1 MKINHLITSPTL
13 LLDEKICRANI
24 ATMAKKA
31 QEHRVQLRPHL
42 KTPQSQEIASWLR
55 EHNVQAITTSSLQM
69 ANYFMADGW
78 KDITV
83 AFPVNIRE
91 MELIN
96 RLASQIQLNLV
107 VENEEAILALKEHLK
122 YSVGIWIKV
131 NLGNNRTGLNPDQ
144 TDKMQELLKVIKTVP
159 QLKAIGILGHA
170 GQSYYS
176 RGNTAIRQIHD
187 NTLRICHQLKAIF
200 PTLKI
205 SIGDTPTASV
215 ATNFSGVDEI
225 RPGNFFFY
233 DLMQYQIGSC
243 TLESIAVAMAC
254 PVVAKH
260 PERKEIVVHG
270 GAVHFSKDH
279 LSFDNGTSYYGLVCQ
294 RQDKDD
300 SWQLLPTQAYLRGL
314 SQEHGIIAADHD
326 FIQSVEIGSLLYI
339 LPIHSCLT
347 ANLMKEY
354 LTLDGRTISMMP
366 TLFN

>member
-1 MKINHLITSPTL
+1 MKIDHLITSPTL

-31 QEHRVQLRPHL
+31 KEYGVQLRPHL
-42 KTPQSQEIASWLR
+42 KTPQSQEIASWLKA
-55 EHNVQAITTSSLQM
+55 HDIHSITTSSLQM

-91 MELIN
+91 MDLIN
-96 RLASQIQLNLV
+96 KLASQIQLNLV
-107 VENEEAILALKEHLK
+107 VENEKAVLALKKHLK
-122 YSVGIWIKV
+122 YPVGIWLKV
-131 NLGNNRTGLNPDQ
+131 NLGNNRTGFNPDQ
-144 TDKMQELLKVIKTVP
+144 TDEMQELINVIKTVP

-170 GQSYYS
+170 GQSYYA
-176 RGNTAIRQIHD
+176 RGNAAINQVHD
-187 NTLRICHQLKAIF
+187 NTLQICHQLKTLF
-200 PTLKI
+200 PSLKI
-205 SIGDTPTASV
+205 SIGDTPTTSV

-243 TLESIAVAMAC
+243 TIESIAVAMAC
-254 PVVAKH
+254 PVVAKY
-260 PERKEIVVHG
+260 PDRKEIVVHG

-279 LSFDNGTSYYGLVCQ
+279 LLFDNGTSYYGLVCQ
-294 RQDKDD
+294 RRDKDD
-300 SWQLLPTQAYLRGL
+300 SWQLLPAKAYLRGL
-314 SQEHGIIAADHD
+314 SQEHGIIAAKHD
-326 FIQSVEIGSLLYI
+326 FIQSTEIGSLLYI

-354 LTLDGRTISMMP
+354 LTLEGSTISMMP
-366 TLFN
+366 TQY

>member
-13 LLDEKICRANI
+13 LLDEKICKANI
-24 ATMAKKA
+24 AAMAKKA
-31 QEHRVQLRPHL
+31 KEHGVQLRPHL

-55 EHNVQAITTSSLQM
+55 AHGIQSITTSSLQM

-83 AFPVNIRE
+83 AFPVNIRK
-91 MELIN
+91 MDLIN
-96 RLASQIQLNLV
+96 KLASQIQLNLV
-107 VENEEAILALKEHLK
+107 VENEEAILALKKHLK
-122 YSVGIWIKV
+122 YSVDIWLKV
-131 NLGNNRTGLNPDQ
+131 NLGNNRTGFNPDQ

-159 QLKAIGILGHA
+159 QLKVIGVLGHA
-170 GQSYYS
+170 GQSYHV
-176 RGNTAIRQIHD
+176 RGHAAIKQVHD
-187 NTLRICHQLKAIF
+187 DVLQICHQLKAPF
-200 PTLKI
+200 PSLKI
-205 SIGDTPTASV
+205 SIGDTPTTSV

-243 TLESIAVAMAC
+243 TIESIAVAMAC
-254 PVVAKH
+254 PVVAKY
-260 PERKEIVVHG
+260 PDRKEIVVHG

-279 LSFDNGTSYYGLVCQ
+279 LLFDNGSPYYGLVCQ

-314 SQEHGIIAADHD
+314 SQEHGIIAADDD
-326 FIQSVEIGSLLYI
+326 FIQSVDIGSLLYI

-366 TLFN
+366 TLY